1 MGRAQIARARAAA
14 SDEMESAMRR
24 SGHAD
29 AEAARAARRRKRLAA
44 AFCTLVL
51 LATGVGC
58 SNSARTR
65 DARVRDE
72 SRLRFEDTG
81 ASALRDARSADARG
95 STGGR
100 ADARRDTGGRGDA
113 RAGGDGRAAD
123 AAAADPLDGF
133 GLPTNKRQAVPLQII
148 ANASGI
154 AALGF
159 AQTAQ
164 DDLRLAPVF
173 TATGPRDV
181 LSAVLV
187 AVDPARRYRVAG
199 SFRSVGSELSR
210 LYLGLA
216 PYDAEPR
223 FISVAES
230 ERLGEAATIAAF
242 DATSISSAAALVG
255 WGSSGGP
262 AYARQLGFYFD
273 GRTDHLP
280 DAVWSNLLPAAITEV
295 WYSTDPTI
303 GAFSTAQGQTIALN
317 AALPATI
324 TARIA
329 AGTTRVMNQTSGGTY
344 LYTAAAGVAVPTT
357 WTRYE
362 GEITGTAFNGG
373 SSVFRPTTAYVRI
386 ALLLNYHQ
394 GTTAQLRFTELSLVA
409 VN

>member
-1 MGRAQIARARAAA
+1 
-14 SDEMESAMRR
+14 MRR
-24 SGHAD
+24 SGQAD
-29 AEAARAARRRKRLAA
+29 AEADRAARCRKRRAA
-44 AFCTLVL
+44 AFCTVVL
-51 LATGVGC
+51 LATGLGC
-58 SNSARTR
+58 SNSARTS

-81 ASALRDARSADARG
+81 ASAPRDAR
-95 STGGR
+95 R
-100 ADARRDTGGRGDA
+100 ADARRDSGGHADARRDAGGRGDA
-113 RAGGDGRAAD
+113 RAAGDGSAD
-123 AAAADPLDGF
+123 AAAADPIDVF

-148 ANASGI
+148 ADASGI

-181 LSAVLV
+181 LSTVLV

-216 PYDAEPR
+216 PYDPEPR
-223 FISVAES
+223 FISVQES
-230 ERLGEAATIAAF
+230 DRFGEAATIAAF
-242 DATSISSAAALVG
+242 SATSISSAAALNG
-255 WGSSGGP
+255 WGNGGP

-273 GRTDHLP
+273 GRTEHLP
-280 DAVWSNLLPAAITEV
+280 DAVWSNLLSDAPED
-295 WYSTDPTI
+295 WYSTNPAI

-324 TARIA
+324 TTRIA

-344 LYTAAAGVAVPTT
+344 LYAAAVGVAVPTT

-373 SSVFRPTTAYVRI
+373 SSVFRLTTAYVRI
-386 ALLLNYHQ
+386 TLLLNYHQ

>member
-1 MGRAQIARARAAA
+1 
-14 SDEMESAMRR
+14 MRR
-24 SGHAD
+24 AGHAD
-29 AEAARAARRRKRLAA
+29 AEAARAARRRMRRAA

-51 LATGVGC
+51 LATGLGC
-58 SNSARTR
+58 SNSARTS

-113 RAGGDGRAAD
+113 RAAGDGSAAD

-148 ANASGI
+148 ADASGI

-181 LSAVLV
+181 FSAVLV

-216 PYDAEPR
+216 PYNAEPR
-223 FISVAES
+223 FISVEQS
-230 ERLGEAATIAAF
+230 DRFGEAATITAF
-242 DATSISSAAALVG
+242 NATSIGSAAELVG
-255 WGSSGGP
+255 WGNGGP

-280 DAVWSNLLPAAITEV
+280 DAVWSNLLPATTED
-295 WYSTDPTI
+295 WYSTNPAV

-317 AALPATI
+317 AALPAAI
-324 TARIA
+324 TAHIA